1 MEKKKNNIL
10 IVSVMNIV
18 FVIIELIGG
27 IFTNSISI
35 LSDAIHDFGDAI
47 TLFIAYFL
55 EKKSQKKPD
64 KKYTYGYLRYS
75 LLGAIL
81 TAAILFI
88 GSIFVIYNAI
98 QRIINPVEINYSG
111 MIIFAI
117 IGLAI
122 NIIGFLLTH
131 ETKNMNEKM
140 ISLHLLEDTLSWL
153 LVIVISIVMMFTK
166 AAILD
171 PILSIIIALYILVHV
186 LKNVKQVVDIILE
199 KTPDNIDIDNLKAEL
214 EKEINIKEIHHVHIW
229 SMNGESNYLTMH
241 VVIDNN
247 ETRENIIKLKREIK
261 KHLHEKNINH
271 ATIEIEY
278 EEEKCNSTNCEP

>member
-10 IVSVMNIV
+10 IVSVLNIV

-122 NIIGFLLTH
+122 NIIGFKLTH

-171 PILSIIIALYILVHV
+171 PILSIIIAVYILVHV

>member
-10 IVSVMNIV
+10 IVSVLNIV

-199 KTPDNIDIDNLKAEL
+199 KTPDNIDIDNLKEEL